1 MPLIE
6 KEDKREQESLRI
18 RLQPAVA
25 EQLKSYC
32 QFVDSSEQHVVNAA
46 LQRLFAA
53 DKEFRDFLETPPV
66 VTPTEIVPTNSS
78 AGKRT
83 KSKRQTDG
91 ESSLASSTENNFSA
105 A

>member
-6 KEDKREQESLRI
+6 KEDRREQESLRI

-66 VTPTEIVPTNSS
+66 VTPTEIVATTSS

-83 KSKRQTDG
+83 KSKRQDDG
-91 ESSLASSTENNFSA
+91 ESTLASSAESNTSA

>member
-6 KEDKREQESLRI
+6 KEDRREQEPLRI

-32 QFVDSSEQHVVNAA
+32 QFVDSSDQHVVNAA

-53 DKEFRDFLETPPV
+53 DKEFRDFLEAPPV
-66 VTPTEIVPTNSS
+66 IAPTEIVATTSTS
-78 AGKRT
+78 GKRT
-83 KSKRQTDG
+83 RSKRQSDG
-91 ESSLASSTENNFSA
+91 ETSGESSTENSFSA

>member
-6 KEDKREQESLRI
+6 KEDRREQESLRI

-66 VTPTEIVPTNSS
+66 VTPTEIVATTSS

-83 KSKRQTDG
+83 KSKRQDDV
-91 ESSLASSTENNFSA
+91 ESTLASSAESITSA

>member
-6 KEDKREQESLRI
+6 KEDRREQESLRI

-66 VTPTEIVPTNSS
+66 ITPTEIVSTTST

-83 KSKRQTDG
+83 RSKRHTDG
-91 ESSLASSTENNFSA
+91 ESSPESSAENNFSA

>member
-6 KEDKREQESLRI
+6 KEDRREQESLRI

-66 VTPTEIVPTNSS
+66 VTPTEIVSTPSS
-78 AGKRT
+78 AAKHT
-83 KSKRQTDG
+83 KSKRQADG
-91 ESSLASSTENNFSA
+91 ETSLASSTESNSSA